1 MAAIAAVNAVA
12 VGMLAVAWIDPVLS
26 HVSQRF
32 DVLLVGV
39 LLFVLLRSG
48 CLPIIILIAG
58 VLVFGAWRL
67 SV

>member
-12 VGMLAVAWIDPVLS
+12 VGMLAAAWIDPVLR
-26 HVSQRF
+26 HAPQRF
-32 DVLLVGV
+32 DALLVGV

-48 CLPIIILIAG
+48 RLPIIILIAG
-58 VLVFGAWRL
+58 ALVFGAWRL